1 MKFYIRILSAVITV
15 SALTACSTPRAA
27 LEGQS
32 DDFGISNRANIVAHS
47 VAPDPELKSD
57 TYIPADRE
65 RVRAAREA
73 YQKGEVK
80 DLNPVQIQSD

>member
-1 MKFYIRILSAVITV
+1 MKFYIQTLSAAITI

-32 DDFGISNRANIVAHS
+32 DDFGASNRANIAAHS
-47 VAPDPELKSD
+47 VAPDPDLKSD

-73 YQKGEVK
+73 YRKGEVK
-80 DLNPVQIQSD
+80 ELNPVQIQSD